1 MKILKFIKFTF
12 FSIIVY
18 ALFSMSY
25 VGAQEPVG
33 NVPQSQN
40 PINGWGF
47 NVAPANVPTDL
58 VATLLNITNFILGFA
73 AMIATLVII
82 YGGVVY
88 LTSLGNDDRAAQA
101 KKIIASGI
109 IGLIIIGLAYAIVT
123 IVINILMT

>member
-1 MKILKFIKFTF
+1 MF
-12 FSIIVY
+12 FVC
-18 ALFSMSY
+18 Y
-25 VGAQEPVG
+25 VNAQAPVG
-33 NVPQSQN
+33 STPQSQN

-82 YGGVVY
+82 YGGIVY

>member
-18 ALFSMSY
+18 ALFSVCCTS
-25 VGAQEPVG
+25 AQEPVG

-82 YGGVVY
+82 YGGIVY